1 METRD
6 LQTFLA
12 VAASGSITRAADM
25 LGRSQPSV
33 SRIIQDLEAELG
45 FQLFHRTGRRVQ
57 LSEEGVAFEIEA
69 RRLLSSFTELAAR
82 AKAIAGGKGRI
93 FQVAA
98 TAAMAW
104 GLIPNAI
111 ARVTG
116 DLPFE
121 VHVAQHVPS
130 AVAQDVRTGR
140 AEIGFSSLPLDVPGL
155 EVLRLYAAS
164 NVVALRADDP
174 LAAEDVVPLA
184 VFTERTLVTMLD
196 PLRFQA
202 RVARLMETRGLV
214 PKAIIR
220 TNVALGALQM
230 VRQTGGVAIIDP
242 VTAYGGP
249 LPDIVV
255 RPLDVAVP
263 FHWGV
268 IAPLGRPLRPLTL
281 ALVDAAEAVAREA
294 IPDLQI
300 LDPAGAGEAAGAWTP
315 PEPTDDR

>member
-12 VAASGSITRAADM
+12 VAASGSITRAAEM

-33 SRIIQDLEAELG
+33 SRIIQELEAELG
-45 FQLFHRTGRRVQ
+45 FHLFHRTGRRVQ
-57 LSEEGVAFEIEA
+57 LSEEGVAFEAEA
-69 RRLLSSFTELAAR
+69 RRLLLSFGELAAR
-82 AKAIAGGKGRI
+82 AKAIAAGKGRI

-104 GLIPNAI
+104 GLIPNALS
-111 ARVTG
+111 RLSG

-130 AVAQDVRTGR
+130 AVAQEVRAGR
-140 AEIGFSSLPLDVPGL
+140 SEIGFSSLPLDVPGL
-155 EVLRLYAAS
+155 EVLRLYVAP

-174 LAAEDVVPLA
+174 LAAEAVVPLS

-196 PLRFQA
+196 PMRFQA
-202 RVARLMETRGLV
+202 RVARLMESRNLV

-230 VRQTGGVAIIDP
+230 VRETGGVAIIDP
-242 VTAYGGP
+242 VTAYGGS

-255 RPLDVAVP
+255 RPLDVPVP

-268 IAPLGRPLRPLTL
+268 IAPSGRPLRPLAQ
-281 ALVDAAEAVAREA
+281 ALVEAAEAVALKA
-294 IPDLQI
+294 IPDMQI
-300 LDPAGAGEAAGAWTP
+300 LDPAGAGEAAGIWTP
-315 PEPTDDR
+315 PEPMDDQ